1 MAVSRR
7 LYSRP
12 VNQQERPFV
21 SDGASDGTLVPLNR
35 SEHMYWA
42 GEGYLGPI
50 NMPFMLRF
58 DRPVDEALL
67 RQALRE
73 LTTAFPRLRGVVVP
87 TAFTY
92 KLRILPDDLWLDQLF
107 NDARP
112 WRLFTAPSSTSPFR
126 WSAACPGGPVSS
138 PTSKTPCWFFR
149 CTT

>member
-1 MAVSRR
+1 MAVRRR

-92 KLRILPDDLWLDQLF
+92 KLRILPDDLWRLHQRAHF
-107 NDARP
+107 AGARP
-112 WRLFTAPSSTSPFR
+112 ALAGPFHPPRAKPPAGFFGAPPD
-126 WSAACPGGPVSS
+126 W
-138 PTSKTPCWFFR
+138 
-149 CTT
+149 